1 MAKLG
6 SALKR
11 LWPGR
16 REPDPALLR
25 MPTADLAYWIT
36 HSGSMTRAQP
46 RRRPQRLPRARQ
58 PLVLADKILP
68 GDPIIDYFRR
78 APGPVEI
85 DTLLLDSPTLRD
97 LKAAGAKLIV
107 PLLSQ
112 GELVGLMHLG
122 PRRSAQEYSLDD
134 RGLLNTLATQAAPA
148 VHVAQLVQEREAA
161 VQERERLAH
170 EMLIARLIQQTLLP
184 RDVPTPPGWQ
194 TTAYYQPA
202 RAVGGDFYD
211 FIPFRNGQ
219 LGLIVG
225 DVTDKGVPAALVM
238 AMTRSVLRAAARR
251 LVDPA
256 RVLRR
261 LNDVLYPDIPRSMF
275 VTCFYAI
282 LDPASGRLRY
292 ANAGHDLPYR
302 WHNGAGAAAG
312 AGVVSELRAT
322 GMPLGLMPGMR
333 YEEQETLL
341 APGESVLFYSDGLV
355 EAHSP
360 QGELFGFPRLKTLL
374 QEARAGDDVI
384 TFLMNQLA
392 AFTGPAWEQEDDVT
406 LMVLHRSGSE
416 PRAQHLPG

>member
-1 MAKLG
+1 VAKLG
-6 SALKR
+6 SALKHF
-11 LWPGR
+11 WPGH

-36 HSGSMTRAQP
+36 HSGAMTRAQP
-46 RRRPQRLPRARQ
+46 WRKPERLSRAGEA
-58 PLVLADKILP
+58 LVLADKILP
-68 GDPIIDYFRR
+68 GDPLIEYFRS
-78 APGPVEI
+78 APGPVEL
-85 DTLLLDSPTLRD
+85 DKLCLDSPTLRD
-97 LKAAGAKLIV
+97 LKAVGAKLVV

-112 GELVGLMHLG
+112 GELVGLLHLG
-122 PRRSAQEYSLDD
+122 PRRSAQDYSLDD

-148 VHVAQLVQEREAA
+148 VHVAQLVQEREGA

-194 TTAYYQPA
+194 MAAHYQPA

-211 FIPFRNGQ
+211 FIPFKNGQ

-238 AMTRSVLRAAARR
+238 AMARSVLRAAARR

-275 VTCFYAI
+275 ITCFYAI

-302 WHNGAGAAAG
+302 WRSGAVA
-312 AGVVSELRAT
+312 ELRAT

-333 YEEQETLL
+333 YDEQETLL

-355 EAHSP
+355 EAHNP
-360 QGELFGFPRLKTLL
+360 QGELFGFPRLKALL
-374 QEARAGDDVI
+374 QDARAGRDVI
-384 TFLMNQLA
+384 AFLMNQLA

-406 LMVLHRSGSE
+406 LVALHRSGSE
-416 PRAQHLPG
+416 PRGQRLAER